1 MTESGDAGSAAMSLA
16 PELAADA
23 VEFVARARAA
33 DPSPPAPTNIS
44 ATMPKPNVNVSRSR
58 MVIGRAVGTVSSS
71 GPSIRRSTLRPASSG
86 SSRFTGS
93 SSPISPSAAT
103 ASVAAAVMGLVVEAI
118 RKIESRVTE
127 GPPTASLPSAST
139 CTWPPRATS
148 ATRPGTFSSPTWRS
162 AAACSPFS
170 PAAVRRAAE
179 PIT

>member
-1 MTESGDAGSAAMSLA
+1 M
-16 PELAADA
+16 
-23 VEFVARARAA
+23 VIARAA
-33 DPSPPAPTNIS
+33 
-44 ATMPKPNVNVSRSR
+44 
-58 MVIGRAVGTVSSS
+58 GTVSSS

-86 SSRFTGS
+86 SSRSTGS

-118 RKIESRVTE
+118 RKIESRATG

-148 ATRPGTFSSPTWRS
+148 ATRPGTRSSPTWRS

-170 PAAVRRAAE
+170 PAAVSPAAE